1 MLIFPFFFFFLL
13 SFESECSICCF
24 NIFSSFAK
32 VLCPEKALLW
42 VHCDSVSHGVM
53 WSYPVWCVLEFQSEC
68 EVIKEAD
75 NGSRFLTVFI
85 WKWSKVGLHVQ
96 ILGLDFGYSFTL
108 LDWLCTCTMCSLR
121 SDSMPTEPLFF
132 YLFLLFIP
140 FSLDVLEK
148 FPFSKRAIGESCSP
162 MTCGCSYCYYFP
174 SEMLF
179 LKPYNLVSNLA
190 QELERSILVLMVM
203 VLL

>member
-1 MLIFPFFFFFLL
+1 MLIFPFFFFLL

-132 YLFLLFIP
+132 LFIFIIYSLFSWCAWEISLLKESYWRVLFPNDLWMFLLLL
-140 FSLDVLEK
+140 FSFRNVV
-148 FPFSKRAIGESCSP
+148 
-162 MTCGCSYCYYFP
+162 
-174 SEMLF
+174 SEAL
-179 LKPYNLVSNLA
+179 
-190 QELERSILVLMVM
+190 
-203 VLL
+203 